1 MLENL
6 IVAVIVAAAAW
17 YAASKY
23 LPATL
28 RARLFGKK
36 KASAGCGS
44 GCSSCGSCED
54 APATPRI
61 DASGPPSQRVIQLHL
76 K

>member
-6 IVAVIVAAAAW
+6 IVALIVAAAAW

-28 RARLFGKK
+28 RAKLFGQK
-36 KASAGCGS
+36 KAAAGCGS
-44 GCSSCGSCED
+44 GCSSCGTCED
-54 APATPRI
+54 APAPRI
-61 DASGPPSQRVIQLHL
+61 DAGAPPSRRVIQLHL